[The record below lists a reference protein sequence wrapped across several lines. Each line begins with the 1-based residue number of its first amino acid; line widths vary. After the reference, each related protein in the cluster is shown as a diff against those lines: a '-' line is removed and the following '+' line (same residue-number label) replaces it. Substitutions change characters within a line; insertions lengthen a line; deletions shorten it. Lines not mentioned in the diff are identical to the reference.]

1 MGTSEDVIAQQ
12 TALYGEPLAD
22 KFARL
27 LSAYRISQ
35 SRLAA
40 VIGLSA
46 PMLSQ
51 VASGQRVKI
60 SNPAVYARLLRL
72 EELANSP
79 GVRSGDPTQLN
90 AALEQAA
97 ASRPVLTTQQAR
109 PSPSPAGDMASP
121 GAHPVAT
128 HLAAIAAAAD
138 LRAAAAAATGSPAL
152 AALLHE
158 AATQAAGPAG

>member
-1 MGTSEDVIAQQ
+1 MASTEDVIARQI
-12 TALYGEPLAD
+12 ALYGEPLAG

-27 LSAYRISQ
+27 LAAYHISQ

-72 EELANSP
+72 EELASSP
-79 GVRSGDPTQLN
+79 AVRSGDPAGLS

-97 ASRPVLTTQQAR
+97 ASSPVLTTEQA
-109 PSPSPAGDMASP
+109 S
-121 GAHPVAT
+121 GAPESTRHAAVVD
-128 HLAAIAAAAD
+128 HLAGIASVTE
-138 LRAAAAAATGSPAL
+138 LRAAASATGSPAL
-152 AALLHE
+152 AGVLRAAAARALD
-158 AATQAAGPAG
+158 AAR